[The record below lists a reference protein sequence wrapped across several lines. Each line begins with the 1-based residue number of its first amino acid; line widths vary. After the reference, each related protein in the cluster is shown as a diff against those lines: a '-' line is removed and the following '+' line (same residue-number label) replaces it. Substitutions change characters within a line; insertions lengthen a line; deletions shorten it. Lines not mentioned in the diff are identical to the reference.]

1 MVEPIA
7 WVQINKATISIIMYI
22 ICIMQSIIGYVETQ
36 AGSLWADLK
45 WNESHLTQSET
56 IIYIYPISDHNISL
70 SVCMINILCHF
81 LEG

>member
-22 ICIMQSIIGYVETQ
+22 ICIMQNIIGYVETQ

-56 IIYIYPISDHNISL
+56 LIYISN
-70 SVCMINILCHF
+70 
-81 LEG
+81 